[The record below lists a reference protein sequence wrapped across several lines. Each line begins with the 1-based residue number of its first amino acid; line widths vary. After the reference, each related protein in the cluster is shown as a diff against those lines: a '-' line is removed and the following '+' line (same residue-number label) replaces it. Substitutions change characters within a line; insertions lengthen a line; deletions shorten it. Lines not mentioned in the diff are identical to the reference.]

1 MLKLHFGVKPAKL
14 DAPDQFKGRG
24 VGNHVL
30 AHGFSVSETALQ
42 REVFI
47 DRRPAGN
54 IMRGSD
60 NLQTCS
66 HGKCRDEAQIG
77 ARGVAR
83 LPEAPRRSS
92 RHIVVSCKSLVA
104 STATGD
110 GLVQLVKSGGL
121 ADEKLLT
128 EAWNAIGDYY
138 SDRQRWTEAANF
150 YRQGGSQEPRPGMGP
165 F

>member
-77 ARGVAR
+77 ARGGGYISTMGDRMPDIFEHLPVKRIGASQLR
-83 LPEAPRRSS
+83 LGLGQSRLRRRS
-92 RHIVVSCKSLVA
+92 LAA
-104 STATGD
+104 S
-110 GLVQLVKSGGL
+110 
-121 ADEKLLT
+121 
-128 EAWNAIGDYY
+128 
-138 SDRQRWTEAANF
+138 AAV
-150 YRQGGSQEPRPGMGP
+150 E
-165 F
+165 